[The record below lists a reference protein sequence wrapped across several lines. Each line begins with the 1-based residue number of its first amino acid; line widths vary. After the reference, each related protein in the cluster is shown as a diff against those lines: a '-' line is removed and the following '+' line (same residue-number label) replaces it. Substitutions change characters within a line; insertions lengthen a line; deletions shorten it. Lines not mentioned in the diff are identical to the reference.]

1 MQDGYV
7 GLVAWTDKA
16 ATALASSSSETS
28 LLLGTAG
35 KWTMPGGFVEKQG
48 KYARLKAAGRISTVV
63 TTPGTFTFKVKAGST
78 AIATSQAMP
87 LNVIAKTNVTW
98 WLDLLLTT
106 RAIGDTTLTTVM
118 ANGLWT
124 TEAILA
130 SPAASAGG
138 ISAEPWQTSAPV
150 VGTGFDTT
158 IANLID
164 LTGTWSVSSASNSI
178 QVEQYA
184 LEWLN

>member
-1 MQDGYV
+1 
-7 GLVAWTDKA
+7 L
-16 ATALASSSSETS
+16 
-28 LLLGTAG
+28 
-35 KWTMPGGFVEKQG
+35 
-48 KYARLKAAGRISTVV
+48 
-63 TTPGTFTFKVKAGST
+63 
-78 AIATSQAMP
+78 
-87 LNVIAKTNVTW
+87 
-98 WLDLLLTT
+98 
-106 RAIGDTTLTTVM
+106 